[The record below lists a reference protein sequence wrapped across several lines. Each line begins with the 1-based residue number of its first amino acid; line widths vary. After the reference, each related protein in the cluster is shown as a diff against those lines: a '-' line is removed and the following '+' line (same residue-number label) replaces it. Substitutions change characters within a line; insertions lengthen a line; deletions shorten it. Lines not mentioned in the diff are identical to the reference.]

1 MILCEICYHLYKLI
15 NVKNTHGGLL
25 LLDELQTI
33 FSGRIERDQRH
44 EVGEIKLNN
53 AAHPGLF
60 QSPFCLVLRSIYI
73 NYAFRFS

>member
-25 LLDELQTI
+25 LLDKLQAI
-33 FSGRIERDQRH
+33 FLGHIERDQWH
-44 EVGEIKLNN
+44 EGGEINRNN

-60 QSPFCLVLRSIYI
+60 
-73 NYAFRFS
+73 